1 MNDYN
6 DTKLST
12 KEKVLSALEKNKGN
26 YVSGETLAGDCMVS
40 RNAVWKSINELRK
53 AGYRISSVNNRGYML
68 EEKSDIISLAGI
80 LLHLE
85 KVKKAGAFEG
95 RIFVYDK
102 IDSTNTEAKR
112 SIISDE
118 DDLPHGTVIVARCQ
132 TAGRGHK
139 GRSFSSPE
147 GGIYFSLILKPEK
160 MKKKTGPVTGQICR
174 AVKEVLEKLYCV
186 QLTAKTNGAL
196 YLRNEKVCGIMTEG
210 FCDLETGI
218 YSSYIAGIGI
228 MADRLSKAAQNTV
241 EKNEVIAGIISE
253 LI

>member
-1 MNDYN
+1 MKNPIDA
-6 DTKLST
+6 KLST
-12 KEKVLSALEKNKGN
+12 KERILSSLEKNKGS

-40 RNAVWKSINELRK
+40 RNAVWKNINELRK

-68 EEKSDIISLAGI
+68 EEESDIISLAGI
-80 LLHLE
+80 MLHLE
-85 KVKKAGAFEG
+85 KLKKAGAFEG
-95 RIFVYDK
+95 RIYVYDE

-118 DDLPHGTVIVARCQ
+118 NDLPHGTVIVARSQ

-147 GGIYFSLILKPEK
+147 GGIYFSLILKPDK
-160 MKKKTGPVTGQICR
+160 MKKKDEPVTAQICR
-174 AVKEVLEKLYCV
+174 TVKDVLEKICST
-186 QLTAKTNGAL
+186 QLSAKSNGAL
-196 YLRNEKVCGIMTEG
+196 YLKNEKVCGIMTEG

-218 YSSYIAGIGI
+218 YSNYIAGIGI
-228 MADRLSKAAQNTV
+228 MADRLSKACRSCL
-241 EKNEVIAGIISE
+241 EKNEIIAGIIAG

>member
-1 MNDYN
+1 MKNPIDA
-6 DTKLST
+6 KLST
-12 KEKVLSALEKNKGN
+12 KERILSSLEKNKGS

-40 RNAVWKSINELRK
+40 RNAVWKNINELRK

-68 EEKSDIISLAGI
+68 EEKSDIISIAGI

-112 SIISDE
+112 NIISDE

-174 AVKEVLEKLYCV
+174 AVKEVLEKIYCV